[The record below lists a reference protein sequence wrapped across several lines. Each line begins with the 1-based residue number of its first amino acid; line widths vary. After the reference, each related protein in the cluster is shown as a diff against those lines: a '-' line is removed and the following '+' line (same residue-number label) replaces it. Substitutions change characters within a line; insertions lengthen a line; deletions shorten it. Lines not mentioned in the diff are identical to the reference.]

1 MTESKY
7 NTLKNAISEL
17 SEIYGNEA
25 GVQAIAEIANVVDKY
40 EDKEAAKETKKMDK
54 SEWIGLGYMERIEL
68 KQTNPEQFKNSMAG
82 NFKGGN

>member
-17 SEIYGNEA
+17 SKVYGKDPS
-25 GVQAIAEIANVVDKY
+25 VQAIMEIVTAIDRT
-40 EDKEAAKETKKMDK
+40 EGIEEKETNLMDK
-54 SEWIGLGYMERIEL
+54 SAWIGLSYMERIEL
-68 KQTNPEQFKNSMAG
+68 KQTNPEQFNSAMAG

>member
-17 SEIYGNEA
+17 SKVYGKDPS
-25 GVQAIAEIANVVDKY
+25 VQAIMEIVTAIDRAEGI
-40 EDKEAAKETKKMDK
+40 EETKTNLMDK
-54 SEWIGLGYMERIEL
+54 NAWIDLGYMERIEL
-68 KQTNPEQFKNSMAG
+68 KQTNPEQFDSAMAG